1 MSRNIIDA
9 IITIIQQPSHKLVKY
24 TSSGR
29 NTNRM
34 NVMGDPLEEYVK
46 NMFADTFGVTDPIDR
61 MKSISQT
68 FSYLGN
74 DSTPPDGML
83 KGGNMGDAIEV
94 KKTNSF
100 GGIQLN
106 SSHPKSKLLSTSTMI
121 TNECR
126 TCEDWT
132 ERDMIYVMG
141 QVSNDSVKTLCMVYG
156 MDYCANNS
164 VYESLKDKVTN
175 GIRNIP
181 DIRWADRTEEL
192 GRVNMVGPLG
202 ITYLRVRGMWFIQ
215 HPIRVFDYI
224 YDLDKSKEFNL
235 MVLINEDKISQFNN
249 FEKLVDM
256 IQTYPSLEIKD
267 VQIKNPNNPAQL
279 RNAKLITYSK

>member
-192 GRVNMVGPLG
+192 GRVNMVDPLG

>member
-1 MSRNIIDA
+1 
-9 IITIIQQPSHKLVKY
+9 
-24 TSSGR
+24 
-29 NTNRM
+29 M

-121 TNECR
+121 TNDCR

-164 VYESLKDKVTN
+164 VYESLKDKVVN
-175 GIRNIP
+175 GIKNIP

-192 GRVNMVGPLG
+192 GRVNMVDPLG

-224 YDLDKSKEFNL
+224 YDLDTSKEFNL

>member
-83 KGGNMGDAIEV
+83 RGGNMGDAIEV

-121 TNECR
+121 TNDCR

-164 VYESLKDKVTN
+164 VYESLKDKVPN

-192 GRVNMVGPLG
+192 GRVNMVDPLG

>member
-192 GRVNMVGPLG
+192 GRVNMVDPLG

-267 VQIKNPNNPAQL
+267 VQIKNPNNPAQV

>member
-121 TNECR
+121 TNDCR

-164 VYESLKDKVTN
+164 VYESLKDKVVN
-175 GIRNIP
+175 GIKNIP

-192 GRVNMVGPLG
+192 GRVNMVDPLG

-224 YDLDKSKEFNL
+224 YDLDTSKEFNL

>member
-9 IITIIQQPSHKLVKY
+9 IITIVQQPSHKLVKY

-121 TNECR
+121 TNDCR

-192 GRVNMVGPLG
+192 GRVNMVDPLG

>member
-121 TNECR
+121 TNDCR

-175 GIRNIP
+175 GIKNIP

-192 GRVNMVGPLG
+192 GRVNMVDPLG

>member
-121 TNECR
+121 TNDCR

-192 GRVNMVGPLG
+192 GRVNMVDPLG

-224 YDLDKSKEFNL
+224 YDLDTSKEFNL

>member
-100 GGIQLN
+100 SGIQLN

-121 TNECR
+121 TNDCR

-164 VYESLKDKVTN
+164 VYESLKDKVAN
-175 GIRNIP
+175 GIKNIP

-192 GRVNMVGPLG
+192 GRVNMVDPLG

-224 YDLDKSKEFNL
+224 YDLDTSKEFNL

>member
-1 MSRNIIDA
+1 MSRNLVDA
-9 IITIIQQPSHKLVKY
+9 IITVVKQPNHKLVKY

-29 NTNRM
+29 STNKM

-46 NMFADTFGVTDPIDR
+46 NMFADTFGVTDPIAR
-61 MKSISQT
+61 MNYISNT

-83 KGGNMGDAIEV
+83 KGGNAGDAIEV
-94 KKTNSF
+94 KKTASF
-100 GGIQLN
+100 GNIQLN
-106 SSHPKSKLLSTSTMI
+106 SSYPKSKLLSSSAMI
-121 TNECR
+121 TADCR

-141 QVSNDSVKTLCMVYG
+141 QVGSDSVKTLCMVYG
-156 MDYCANNS
+156 MDYCANNF
-164 VYESLKDKVTN
+164 VYESLKDKVTD

-181 DIRWADRTEEL
+181 DIRWADTEEL
-192 GRVNMVGPLG
+192 GRVNMVDPLK
-202 ITYLRVRGMWFIQ
+202 ITFLRVRGMWFIQ

-224 YDLDKSKEFNL
+224 YTLDTSKEFNL
-235 MVLINEDKISQFNN
+235 MVLINEDKIRQFGN

-256 IQTYPSLEIKD
+256 SQTYPSLKIKD
-267 VQIKNPNNPAQL
+267 VKIKNPNNPAQL

>member
-9 IITIIQQPSHKLVKY
+9 IITIVQQPSHKLVKY

-121 TNECR
+121 TNDCR

-164 VYESLKDKVTN
+164 VYESLKDKVAN
-175 GIRNIP
+175 GIKNIP

-192 GRVNMVGPLG
+192 GRVNMVDPLG

-224 YDLDKSKEFNL
+224 YDLDTSKEFNL

>member
-9 IITIIQQPSHKLVKY
+9 IITVVQQPNHKLVKY

-29 NTNRM
+29 STNRM

-46 NMFADTFGVTDPIDR
+46 NMFADTFGVADPIVR
-61 MKSISQT
+61 MTAISNT

-83 KGGNMGDAIEV
+83 KGGNLGDAIEV

-106 SSHPKSKLLSTSTMI
+106 SSHPKSKLFSDSTMI
-121 TNECR
+121 TNECKN
-126 TCEDWT
+126 CEEWS

-141 QVSNDSVKTLCMVYG
+141 QVSNDCVKTLCMVYG

-175 GIRNIP
+175 GIKDIPNIP
-181 DIRWADRTEEL
+181 WTETEEL
-192 GRVNMVGPLG
+192 GRVNRVDPLG

-215 HPIRVFDYI
+215 HPVKVFDYI
-224 YDLDKSKEFNL
+224 YTHDSSKEFNL
-235 MVLINEDKISQFNN
+235 MVLINEEKLSQFDNYK
-249 FEKLVDM
+249 KLQDL
-256 IQTYPSLEIKD
+256 TNCFGSLKITD
-267 VQIKNPNNPAQL
+267 VQIKNPNNPAEL
-279 RNAKLITYSK
+279 RKAKLITFSK

>member
-121 TNECR
+121 TNDCR

-175 GIRNIP
+175 GIKNIP

-192 GRVNMVGPLG
+192 GRVNMVDPLG

-224 YDLDKSKEFNL
+224 YDLDKSKKFNL

>member
-9 IITIIQQPSHKLVKY
+9 IITIVQQPSHKLVKY

-74 DSTPPDGML
+74 DSNPPDGML

-94 KKTNSF
+94 KKTNRF

-106 SSHPKSKLLSTSTMI
+106 SSHPKSKLLSRSTMI
-121 TNECR
+121 TDVCR
-126 TCEDWT
+126 TCEEWA
-132 ERDMIYVMG
+132 ERDVIYVMG
-141 QVSNDSVKTLCMVYG
+141 QVENDSVKTLCMVYG

-164 VYESLKDKVTN
+164 VYESLKDKVTD
-175 GIRNIP
+175 GIKNIP
-181 DIRWADRTEEL
+181 DIPWADTEEL
-192 GRVNMVGPLG
+192 GRVNMVDPLG

-224 YDLDKSKEFNL
+224 YTPDASKEFNL

>member
-1 MSRNIIDA
+1 
-9 IITIIQQPSHKLVKY
+9 
-24 TSSGR
+24 
-29 NTNRM
+29 M

-121 TNECR
+121 TNDCR

-192 GRVNMVGPLG
+192 GRVNMVDPLG

-215 HPIRVFDYI
+215 HPIHVFDYI

>member
-9 IITIIQQPSHKLVKY
+9 IITIVQQPSHKLVKY

-46 NMFADTFGVTDPIDR
+46 NMFADTFGVTNPIDR

-121 TNECR
+121 TNDCR

-175 GIRNIP
+175 GIKNIP

-192 GRVNMVGPLG
+192 GRVNMVDPLG

>member
-34 NVMGDPLEEYVK
+34 NVMGDPLEEYMK
-46 NMFADTFGVTDPIDR
+46 NMFADTFGVTNPIDR

-121 TNECR
+121 TNDCR

-175 GIRNIP
+175 GIKNIP

-192 GRVNMVGPLG
+192 GRVNMVDPLG

>member
-121 TNECR
+121 TNDCR

-164 VYESLKDKVTN
+164 VYESLKDKVAN
-175 GIRNIP
+175 GIKNIP

-192 GRVNMVGPLG
+192 GRVNMVDPLG

-224 YDLDKSKEFNL
+224 YDLDTSKEFNL

>member
-121 TNECR
+121 TNDCR

-192 GRVNMVGPLG
+192 GRVNMVDPLG

-224 YDLDKSKEFNL
+224 YDLNKSKEFNL

-249 FEKLVDM
+249 FEKLVDL

>member
-9 IITIIQQPSHKLVKY
+9 IITIVQQPSHKLVKY

-68 FSYLGN
+68 FSYLSN

-121 TNECR
+121 TNDCR

-175 GIRNIP
+175 GIKNIP

-192 GRVNMVGPLG
+192 GRVNMVDPLG

-224 YDLDKSKEFNL
+224 YDLDTSKEFNL

>member
-9 IITIIQQPSHKLVKY
+9 IITIVQQPSHKLVKY

-121 TNECR
+121 TNDCR

-192 GRVNMVGPLG
+192 GRVNMVDPLG

-224 YDLDKSKEFNL
+224 YTLDTNKDFNL
-235 MVLINEDKISQFNN
+235 MVLINEDKIRQFDN
-249 FEKLVDM
+249 FKKLVD
-256 IQTYPSLEIKD
+256 IAQTYPSLEIKD
-267 VQIKNPNNPAQL
+267 VRIKNPNNPAQL

>member
-121 TNECR
+121 TNDCR

-175 GIRNIP
+175 GIKNIP

-192 GRVNMVGPLG
+192 GRVNMVDPLG

-224 YDLDKSKEFNL
+224 YDLDTSKEFNL

-256 IQTYPSLEIKD
+256 IQTYHSLKIKD